1 MLKFSSLNILINDRL
16 PIYKFIVHGQQEQKQ
31 NKYLEFDLKINKTLF
46 FIHKSELWILFS
58 YLIFL
63 LLNFNTI

>member
-46 FIHKSELWILFS
+46 FIHKSEL
-58 YLIFL
+58 
-63 LLNFNTI
+63 